1 MPKLESYTLPLVIFV
16 LYCAAA
22 FAGICA
28 FRFVMPLPSGEPIEI
43 LDCFAFFWNFSGGI
57 ITYIRLFPALAF
69 SSLVIPFGLK
79 EHSEG
84 GYAGTTFVG
93 KEGFSAS
100 FLKYLT
106 WPVISAA
113 AAAAVYGL
121 LFFLV
126 LPLTMDARI
135 AIVNRSDL
143 YAQARSR
150 AQAKAADKDWLE
162 AARFIDICE
171 GIWPGSADAAKLK
184 ADITSALSPAQNP
197 VRGAAASGAQGIS
210 GGGVVSGGG
219 QGASGAV
226 AGVVPGAEGV
236 PVWLGIPG
244 NPVNSADALGLAEEA
259 FDREDFYDAH
269 WLATLAQRLAR
280 PGAAEIAAAA
290 ALASRAWNKIAAL
303 EPNAHEKERFS
314 LYRMKREGYEAMIA
328 GDWVSAF
335 FTFQDLA
342 ALTPEDPDVRQYL
355 ENCKSGVSNVAF
367 FIDEL
372 DLALGSALT
381 GPVFSLPGGDGGRL
395 VLRFGS
401 LAAQPDRAYAWEP
414 EIIAAVDGAFRYR
427 VSAAYAKLVP
437 VYAAVETTE
446 GGENPKR
453 TGGRTA
459 LLLRA
464 LDRTNRE
471 QRFEPV
477 WTTEEDGP
485 AGAAPGPFAGAS
497 QIMLNIGYDDFL
509 LLAKIKRGTAAL
521 NLRELFAAEQQFDNY
536 GYAGKTFRAEILRRL
551 GEAVI
556 FLPMAILAI
565 ILGWRYRAQKKPRYV
580 YVPMLGLLPL
590 VFYGAALFY
599 RNALGNLSVWLSLNM
614 GLSAAMLFL
623 CGGAAVCFILALIV
637 LAAQHG

>member
-1 MPKLESYTLPLVIFV
+1 MPKIERYNSPLIIFI

-22 FAGICA
+22 FIGICA
-28 FRFVMPLPSGEPIEI
+28 FRFVLPLPSGEPIEI
-43 LDCFAFFWNFSGGI
+43 LDCFSVFWNVSGGI
-57 ITYIRLFPALAF
+57 ITYIKLFPALAF

-84 GYAGTTFVG
+84 GYAGNTFVG
-93 KEGFSAS
+93 KAGFSPS
-100 FLKYLT
+100 FLKYL
-106 WPVISAA
+106 I
-113 AAAAVYGL
+113 YGL
-121 LFFLV
+121 LFFLA
-126 LPLTMDARI
+126 LPLTEDARVSM
-135 AIVNRSDL
+135 VNRSDL

-184 ADITSALSPAQNP
+184 ADITSALSPSAQGQS
-197 VRGAAASGAQGIS
+197 VRGVSAGVQADPGAQG
-210 GGGVVSGGG
+210 
-219 QGASGAV
+219 A
-226 AGVVPGAEGV
+226 VPGVEGV

-244 NPVNSADALGLAEEA
+244 NPVNSADALRLAEDA
-259 FDREDFYDAH
+259 FNREDFYDAH

-280 PGAAEIAAAA
+280 PGAAEITAAA

-314 LYRMKREGYEAMIA
+314 LYRMKRDGYEAMIA

-342 ALTPEDPDVRQYL
+342 ALTPADPDVLRYL

-395 VLRFGS
+395 VLRFAS

-414 EIIAAVDGAFRYR
+414 EIIAAVDGEFRYR
-427 VSAAYAKLVP
+427 VNAAYAKLVP
-437 VYAAVETTE
+437 VYNAGEAPASGGPGDDGAAAQN
-446 GGENPKR
+446 GGTPAER
-453 TGGRTA
+453 SGGRTV

-464 LDRTNRE
+464 LDRTSRE
-471 QRFEPV
+471 QRFDPV
-477 WTTEEDGP
+477 WAADEDGP
-485 AGAAPGPFAGAS
+485 ENSPPPPPDPLIGSS

-521 NLRELFAAEQQFDNY
+521 NLRELFAAENHFDNY
-536 GYAGKTFRAEILRRL
+536 GYTGKTFRAEILRRL

-556 FLPMAILAI
+556 FLPLAVLAI

-590 VFYGAALFY
+590 IFYGAALFY
-599 RNALGNLSVWLSLNM
+599 RNVLGNLSVWLSLNM
-614 GLSAAMLFL
+614 GLSAAMIFL